1 MKRKTLAILLALF
14 LFTGVVG
21 VFSDSGTSNNS
32 EVPPAHFS
40 VSEYPQGTS
49 SDKGPATEIP
59 TELPTDSEAPI
70 KDEPAP
76 FVPNNA
82 TTQPSEEKPG
92 PQLPTGKTASF
103 SIADVPSYSGSP
115 YVQMNGN
122 MPYFDTA
129 VLSSQSVENY
139 SALDELGRC
148 GVVYA
153 CIGRDI
159 MPTEERGSIGMVKP
173 SGWHTV
179 RYDDLI
185 ADKYLYNRCHLIG
198 YQLTGEN
205 ANLSNLI
212 TGTRYLNIEGMLPF
226 ENMTADYVERTGN
239 HVAYRVTPIF
249 EGTNLL
255 ATGVLMEACSVEDQ
269 GNGIC
274 FCIFAYNV
282 QPGIEIDY
290 ATGDSREAEESSTM
304 VAPVVIP
311 NQTVTSPVENTP
323 SATTTEEEPIAADYI
338 LNTNTKKFHYLSCS
352 SVSDMKEK
360 NKKEFTGSRD
370 DVISMGYKPCGR
382 CHP

>member
-1 MKRKTLAILLALF
+1 MKRKTLAILLTLF

-40 VSEYPQGTS
+40 VLEYPLGTS

-59 TELPTDSEAPI
+59 TELPTDSEVPTG
-70 KDEPAP
+70 DEPAP

-82 TTQPSEEKPG
+82 TTQPPEDEHG

-103 SIADVPSYSGSP
+103 SIADVPSYSDSP

-129 VLSSQSVENY
+129 TLSSQSMENY

-185 ADKYLYNRCHLIG
+185 ADKYLYNR
-198 YQLTGEN
+198 
-205 ANLSNLI
+205 
-212 TGTRYLNIEGMLPF
+212 
-226 ENMTADYVERTGN
+226 
-239 HVAYRVTPIF
+239 
-249 EGTNLL
+249 
-255 ATGVLMEACSVEDQ
+255 
-269 GNGIC
+269 
-274 FCIFAYNV
+274 
-282 QPGIEIDY
+282 
-290 ATGDSREAEESSTM
+290 
-304 VAPVVIP
+304 
-311 NQTVTSPVENTP
+311 
-323 SATTTEEEPIAADYI
+323 
-338 LNTNTKKFHYLSCS
+338 
-352 SVSDMKEK
+352 
-360 NKKEFTGSRD
+360 
-370 DVISMGYKPCGR
+370 
-382 CHP
+382 